1 MPAGKDVIEGKRPKL
16 NINSHIKQQTR
27 RGPGNLALFID
38 VKKSL
43 SKVYLHIL
51 SQVHEGHPECD
62 DDEPCDELD
71 VRAAQLR
78 LLADAP
84 RALGLGHAL
93 AGVPVRADA
102 GLYLVLVR

>member
-1 MPAGKDVIEGKRPKL
+1 MQIERDRDMTF
-16 NINSHIKQQTR
+16 IATIDHISCGMLLEHDK
-27 RGPGNLALFID
+27 GAVF
-38 VKKSL
+38 
-43 SKVYLHIL
+43 
-51 SQVHEGHPECD
+51 SQVHEGHPERD

-84 RALGLGHAL
+84 RALGLRHAV